1 MKHLSLG
8 NESIA
13 FQDGSFFKNLTL
25 IIQDLHESGDRTPE
39 KVDNYLSRIDS
50 CIYESTRVLTLTQL
64 WGGVD
69 NALVLVPNLTKGHVL
84 YGPFF
89 TKWVNDN
96 FDADKNSF
104 SNAQKNGW
112 VDPKSSRV
120 GGAFSEVMHR
130 IYIGSGVLLDKRYN
144 PDEVAAMIIHEV
156 GHAFT
161 FLQFISD
168 TVMIN
173 HVLQRSYQ
181 ELTSSNAN
189 VPVRTILDKSA
200 KDLGIEDNAWLQ
212 DVTNDTD
219 KEVAFKLLVSAV
231 SIDKRGMDN
240 KRFFTQDAGEEL
252 ADIFA
257 ARHGA
262 AKAIV
267 TMRVKMGPGTQKEVH
282 SLRIAAMYAAF
293 TALSILIAPP
303 FALLFSLLTL
313 VSVWFSFDTAAGFKD
328 ETSFKQSA
336 TKMRNQLVEQIKQ
349 SKLPKDDV
357 QAIMQSIST
366 IDQAID
372 ANRISPASI
381 PVIVRFVDMFRRG
394 KMDARSSR
402 DYTDKLEVLASNE
415 LFVRAAQFAR

>member
-50 CIYESTRVLTLTQL
+50 CIYESTRILTLTQL
-64 WGGVD
+64 WKGTD
-69 NALVLVPNLTKGHVL
+69 NAMVLIPSLTKGHVL
-84 YGPFF
+84 YGPSFS
-89 TKWVNDN
+89 KWVSDN

-120 GGAFSEVMHR
+120 GGAYSEVMHR
-130 IYIGSGVLLDKRYN
+130 IYIGTNVLLDKRYTAE
-144 PDEVAAMIIHEV
+144 EVASMFVHET

-161 FLQFISD
+161 FLQFLSD
-168 TVMIN
+168 TVMVN

-200 KDLGIEDNAWLQ
+200 KDLGIEDNTWLQ
-212 DVTNDTD
+212 DISNDTD
-219 KEVAFKLLVSAV
+219 KEVAFKLLVTAV

-240 KRFFTQDAGEEL
+240 KRFFTQDASEEL

-267 TMRVKMGPGTQKEVH
+267 TMRSKLGPGSQKEIA
-282 SLRIAAMYAAF
+282 SLRLATTYAAF
-293 TALSILIAPP
+293 TALSILISPP
-303 FALLFSLLTL
+303 FVILFGLLTM
-313 VSVWFSFDTAAGFKD
+313 VSVWFSFDTAADIRD

-349 SKLPKDDV
+349 SKLPKEEV
-357 QAIMQSIST
+357 QAILQSIVT

-402 DYTDKLEVLASNE
+402 DYTDKLEVLVSNE